1 MRRRHERHA
10 LDDHPL
16 FAGERRGPRRVYARY
31 AEHLRLPA
39 GSVLVRQGREPLQV
53 TYIRDGRA
61 TITQWGAPIGEVGPG
76 SAVGARELADLE
88 VSNVTIVAATSLDAV
103 VLHRRAFRGAWRA
116 LPGVRARVR
125 PATGLRRGPQQ

>member
-1 MRRRHERHA
+1 

-16 FAGERRGPRRVYARY
+16 FVGERRRQRRVYAQY
-31 AEHLRLPA
+31 ADHVRLPA
-39 GSVLVRQGREPLQV
+39 GSVLVRQGHEPLQV

-61 TITQWGAPIGEVGPG
+61 TISQWGAPIGEVGPG
-76 SAVGARELADLE
+76 SAVGACELADLD
-88 VSNVTIVAATSLDAV
+88 VSDVTVVAATPLDAI

-125 PATGLRRGPQQ
+125 AGASSRHALEK